1 MRLVWT
7 NAAVIDLEQ
16 ISDYLFEM
24 NPELAIPT
32 IQRIFESTSQLK
44 LFSQEG
50 PHGSQ
55 RRHAGAGS
63 DAVTLSCCV

>member
-24 NPELAIPT
+24 NPELATPT
-32 IQRIFESTSQLK
+32 IQRIFESTSELK
-44 LFSQEG
+44 LFPTG
-50 PHGSQ
+50 PHRSQ

-63 DAVTLSCCV
+63 DATTLSCCV